1 MSIRLRGLNW
11 IVLCLAAA
19 GLGDRP
25 AVGQTRQIHIEVES
39 STPAARS
46 LAPVLVVWKVTSQS
60 SNLIEGHFE
69 ITIADDREVLAQI
82 VTEDLVLSAGQQTI
96 RTLLP
101 PLDSV
106 TFFPELT
113 LHVVFVGKRGERLDV
128 GKHLLRVPPI
138 TQRGL
143 VVGVSHPWQS
153 AASPALDAL
162 LQSLRLE
169 DLLPKPDEGRPT
181 TIGTSHARIAPGEL
195 PQTALAYCVFDM
207 LLLSDDGFSSLK
219 APQLT
224 AILDWVRS
232 GGSVCVVPGR
242 MVLSPT
248 HASFLNAL
256 AGTTASTPP
265 YLLDSTGHIMPPDE
279 TTPDGD
285 AATPAMSQT
294 YRVGLGRA
302 VVALGNPERA
312 ATWWASPAWRE
323 AVAFLW
329 KVRADQVASLT
340 ADPAAKREASQA
352 AAAAAKA
359 AVSAQAVG
367 AGASAAEQPDS
378 AAQQGFPIAY
388 PPLPMPGMA
397 MQVGADTEDYN
408 KFLQYA
414 PIPIHT
420 IDQLLLKLM
429 PQSMRVMPLSLM
441 MFLLSLYVV
450 VIGPGDYF
458 GLGWIRRRKWTWVLF
473 PTVTIGFALFILW
486 LSQWYL
492 GIADNRRALTVLD
505 LGDDGRVVRQ
515 NRLELVITG
524 SSRAVTTPV
533 KQAFFTP
540 LAHHHFGGSMTNQ
553 MQFAGAVYASP
564 GGGLAGGFNPNQ
576 RDATDPGPTQYS
588 GRVPSQFTALQ
599 NLPQWTPRMNRQ
611 LGISPGDS
619 EVAVDWEAIRRLLPD
634 GKPKPH
640 VIPYWHDPLHKEL
653 AARFGNRAWI
663 YFFHG
668 SDEVIR
674 RPPGES
680 RYTATNPPGDP
691 FSDNVNP
698 YGNRVLVTK
707 TVTTSRGQ
715 QTVQTWE
722 HQQTTTSFLRD
733 LCAVKQVGLLSI
745 VSQISPSGGHTFDD
759 LTMLDPSDDRQ
770 WLIVVFVPQ
779 GEDFVMYRKL
789 IVK

>member
-11 IVLCLAAA
+11 IVLCLAAV
-19 GLGDRP
+19 GLVDRP
-25 AVGQTRQIHIEVES
+25 AIGQTRQIHIEVES

-60 SNLIEGHFE
+60 SNLTEGRFE

-82 VTEDLVLSAGQQTI
+82 VTEDMVLSTGQQTI

-106 TFFPELT
+106 TYFPELT
-113 LHVVFVGKRGERLDV
+113 LHVVFIGKRGERLDV
-128 GKHLLRVPPI
+128 GKHMVRVPAI
-138 TQRGL
+138 THRGL

-162 LQSLRLE
+162 QQSLRLE
-169 DLLPKPDEGRPT
+169 ELLSKPDEGRPT

-195 PQTALAYCVFDM
+195 PQIALAYCVFDM
-207 LLLSDDGFSSLK
+207 LLLSEDGFSSLK

-242 MVLSPT
+242 MVLSPS
-248 HASFLNAL
+248 HASFLNVL
-256 AGTTASTPP
+256 AGQSAGTPP
-265 YLLDSTGHIMPPDE
+265 YLLDSAGHIMPPDQ

-285 AATPAMSQT
+285 AVTPAMSQT

-302 VVALGNPERA
+302 VVALGDPEKA
-312 ATWWASPAWRE
+312 ATWWASPAWRQ

-329 KVRADQVASLT
+329 KVRADQFTALT
-340 ADPAAKREASQA
+340 ADPAAKREATQAAATA

-359 AVSAQAVG
+359 ALADQAAGTG
-367 AGASAAEQPDS
+367 ATAAPQAS
-378 AAQQGFPIAY
+378 GIAT
-388 PPLPMPGMA
+388 PPLPMSGMGSGTQIA
-397 MQVGADTEDYN
+397 PDTEDYN

-420 IDQLLLKLM
+420 IDQLLLNLM

-473 PTVTIGFALFILW
+473 PSVTIGFALFILW

-492 GIADNRRALTVLD
+492 GIADNRRALTVVD

-515 NRLELVITG
+515 NRFELIITG
-524 SSRAVTTPV
+524 SSRAVKTPV

-540 LAHHHFGGSMTNQ
+540 LAHHHFGGTATNQ
-553 MQFAGAVYASP
+553 MQFAGTVYGSP
-564 GGGLAGGFNPNQ
+564 VAINAGGFNPNQ

-619 EVAVDWEAIRRLLPD
+619 EVAVDWEAIRLLLPE
-634 GKPKPH
+634 GKPDAN
-640 VIPYWHDPLHKEL
+640 VIPYWHEPLRQEL

-668 SDEVIR
+668 TDEILR
-674 RPPGES
+674 RQPGQS
-680 RYTATNPPGDP
+680 QYTAINPPGDP
-691 FSDNVNP
+691 FADIVNP

-707 TVTTSRGQ
+707 TVTTNRGQ
-715 QTVQTWE
+715 QTIQTWE
-722 HQQTTTSFLRD
+722 QQQTATSFLRD
-733 LCAVKQVGLLSI
+733 LCAVKQPGLLSI
-745 VSQISPSGGHTFDD
+745 VSQVSPSGGHTFDD
-759 LTMLDPSDDRQ
+759 LTVLDPSDDRQ
-770 WLIVVFVPQ
+770 WLIVVLVPQ
-779 GEDFVMYRKL
+779 AQDYVMYRKL